1 MNFSVL
7 IIYMYVCENTYVR
20 DIIAI
25 NNSGKVNYRAN
36 ISMWLLSFT
45 SHFTFLS
52 HATKNSNY
60 QTTSLRLLITT
71 LYLSILSKQGDVM

>member
-1 MNFSVL
+1 
-7 IIYMYVCENTYVR
+7 MYVCENTYVR
-20 DIIAI
+20 DILAI

-36 ISMWLLSFT
+36 ISTWLLSFT

-60 QTTSLRLLITT
+60 QTTSIRLLITP
-71 LYLSILSKQGDVM
+71 LSVSKYSIKQGDVM

>member
-1 MNFSVL
+1 MKFSVL

-20 DIIAI
+20 DILAI

-36 ISMWLLSFT
+36 IFVWLLSFM

-60 QTTSLRLLITT
+60 QTTSIRLLITT
-71 LYLSILSKQGDVM
+71 LYLSTLSKQGDVM